1 MRQDWE
7 RAARYHMNCP
17 LISIGILI
25 GCAVSC
31 SETLAFESKADDRFF
46 EARIRPLFLA
56 HCLPCHSDAHAD
68 GGLSL
73 ESHEGWAEREVIV
86 LGDPDQSLLMKAV
99 RGELEDLHMP
109 PADAEQARL
118 AAAQIKDLEQW
129 IREGAVDPRS
139 RETAVSG
146 PARRARQF
154 RITDQ
159 DLLHWAYQP
168 LRPTVAEATT
178 DSAATAS
185 VDQLVNAQL
194 AAQGLHPSPA
204 ATPRELVRRAYF
216 DLWGLPPEPEV
227 VEQFAADP
235 SDEAWS
241 ALIERLLASR
251 HYGERWGRYW
261 LDWVRFAESN
271 GYERDGPKPHAWRY
285 RDYVIDSFQS
295 DKPYDRF
302 LLEQLAGDLLIVE
315 ESLTP
320 EKHSVAWREAII
332 ATGYY
337 RLHVWDDE
345 PDNSQ
350 VAEFDELDDV
360 MLTTGAAVMGLTIG
374 CARCH
379 DHKFDPISQA
389 DYYSL
394 LDLFRDMDPYGL
406 TIVGG
411 GGRGTGRI
419 ESWLCSTRE
428 LEQWQREQQ
437 LRIEDLERQLESA
450 SENQTAELKVQIG
463 DLKSQ
468 RPPFDQ
474 ALSVQLRPG
483 DRPVTHVLARGDL
496 QTPLQKVQAAYPEI
510 FHKLG
515 WAEENAEENAAA
527 ALEET
532 AVEAKPGNHREAITN
547 RLDFARWLT
556 GRAGPLTARV
566 LANRIWLHHF
576 GRGIVETPDD
586 FGYTGL
592 PPSNIELLDQLAHH
606 LIANGW
612 SIKSLHRTV
621 MNSKTYRQSSAVLL
635 PEARTNAARDPENRW
650 FWRQNL
656 RRLDAESIRDSQLAY
671 AGVLHAKSGGP
682 SVYSDLPAEVRETAN
697 PVSLAFWHSSP
708 LEEQNCRSVYLFVK
722 RSLKNPLLEAFD
734 FANSHSPVGQRPITT
749 VAPQALVLLNNEFVR
764 QQAERIFL
772 RIADQSNNTEM
783 RIPLIWRLVWQRQP
797 TERELQ
803 SALEFLRVENDSR
816 TEAQR
821 WVALVRVVLNSNE
834 TIYID

>member
-1 MRQDWE
+1 MSPAWK
-7 RAARYHMNCP
+7 RAQRYGTNNSLITICGLVWCAMSCGDARAY
-17 LISIGILI
+17 
-25 GCAVSC
+25 
-31 SETLAFESKADDRFF
+31 ESKADDRFF
-46 EARIRPLFLA
+46 EVRIRPLFLA
-56 HCLPCHSDAHAD
+56 HCLPCHSDTHAD

-73 ESHEGWAEREVIV
+73 ESHDGWADREVIV
-86 LGDPDQSLLMKAV
+86 LGDPDKSLLMKAV
-99 RGELEDLHMP
+99 RGELEDLQMP
-109 PADAEQARL
+109 PADAEQSRL
-118 AAAQIKDLEQW
+118 SSAQIKDLEQW

-139 RETAVSG
+139 RETAASG

-154 RITDQ
+154 QITDQ
-159 DLLHWAYQP
+159 DLQHWAYQP
-168 LRPTVAEATT
+168 LRSPAAAETS
-178 DSAATAS
+178 DSIATAS
-185 VDQLVNAQL
+185 VDQLVNAKL
-194 AAQGLHPSPA
+194 AAQGLHPSPV

-241 ALIERLLASR
+241 ALIDRLLASR

-285 RDYVIDSFQS
+285 RDYVIDSFQN

-302 LLEQLAGDLLIVE
+302 LVEQLAGDLLLADQA
-315 ESLTP
+315 LTP
-320 EKHSVAWREAII
+320 EKHAIAWREAII

-350 VAEFDELDDV
+350 VAEFDDLDDV

-389 DYYSL
+389 DYYSM
-394 LDLFRDMDPYGL
+394 LDLFRDIDPYGL

-419 ESWLCSTRE
+419 ESWLCSSEE
-428 LEQWQREQQ
+428 LERWHHQQ
-437 LRIEDLERQLESA
+437 QQRIEDLEQQLESA
-450 SENQTAELKVQIG
+450 TEDRARELTSRIANLKAE
-463 DLKSQ
+463 

-496 QTPLQKVQAAYPEI
+496 QTPLQKVHAAYPEI

-515 WAEENAEENAAA
+515 WAD
-527 ALEET
+527 ET
-532 AVEAKPGNHREAITN
+532 AGEITDEATRGPAGESKPGNQRETINN
-547 RLDFARWLT
+547 RLGFARWLT
-556 GRAGPLTARV
+556 GRAGALTARV

-576 GRGIVETPDD
+576 GSGIVETPDD

-592 PPSNIELLDQLAHH
+592 PPSNIELLDQLAHQ
-606 LIANGW
+606 LISNGW

-621 MNSKTYRQSSAVLL
+621 MNSNTYRQSSAVVR
-635 PEARTNAARDPENRW
+635 PEAQANAARDPENRG

-682 SVYSDLPAEVRETAN
+682 SVYSDLPTEIRETAN
-697 PVSLAFWHSSP
+697 PVSLSFWHSSP
-708 LEEQNCRSVYLFVK
+708 LEEQDCRSVYLFVK

-764 QQAERIFL
+764 QQAERIFS
-772 RIADQSNNTEM
+772 RIADQSNNPET
-783 RIPLIWRLVWQRQP
+783 RILLIWRLVWQRQP
-797 TERELQ
+797 TDRELQ
-803 SALEFLRVENDSR
+803 SALEFLMVENDSR
-816 TEAQR
+816 AEAQR
-821 WVALVRVVLNSNE
+821 WIALVRVVLNSNE